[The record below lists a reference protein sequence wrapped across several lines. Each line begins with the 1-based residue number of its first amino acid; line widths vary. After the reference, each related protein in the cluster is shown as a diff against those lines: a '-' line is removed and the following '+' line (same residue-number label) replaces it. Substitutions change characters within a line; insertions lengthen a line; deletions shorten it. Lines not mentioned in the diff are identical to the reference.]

1 MADTSLDNERLSV
14 EHRVE
19 NRANATDLR
28 QLFTVLLRR
37 RLLILSLFCIP
48 LSASSFLALMAKPT
62 YQSSMQLLVSS
73 NLYQGQNS
81 NAQGGVE
88 ESDFTDSNLKVD
100 YTAQL
105 SVMTSPKLVERAV
118 ELLRPEYPNIT
129 VEEINGKPAKVKQSP
144 LKVTQVESGTKTLQ
158 TLSQVFVSLRR

>member
-81 NAQGGVE
+81 NC
-88 ESDFTDSNLKVD
+88 LL
-100 YTAQL
+100 Y
-105 SVMTSPKLVERAV
+105 TSP
-118 ELLRPEYPNIT
+118 
-129 VEEINGKPAKVKQSP
+129 SP
-144 LKVTQVESGTKTLQ
+144 RDS
-158 TLSQVFVSLRR
+158 